1 MIAWFDNIILEWFL
15 SIQNDIL
22 TTIFRWIT
30 ILGEGGIIWILIALL
45 LLLKKKTR
53 MIGVTV
59 IVALLFSLLIGNL
72 TLKPLVARMRP
83 CWQNPDIL
91 LLIANPTDFSFPS
104 GHAMSSFA
112 AAMGIWMWR
121 RRLGALALAAAVVMA
136 STRLYF
142 YVHYPT
148 DILAGL
154 LIGILLGVSAYFVT
168 KRGYQLWEK
177 RKSGKSEHSK
187 E

>member
-1 MIAWFDNIILEWFL
+1 
-15 SIQNDIL
+15 
-22 TTIFRWIT
+22 
-30 ILGEGGIIWILIALL
+30 
-45 LLLKKKTR
+45 
-53 MIGVTV
+53 
-59 IVALLFSLLIGNL
+59 VAA
-72 TLKPLVARMRP
+72 PA
-83 CWQNPDIL
+83 
-91 LLIANPTDFSFPS
+91 
-104 GHAMSSFA
+104 
-112 AAMGIWMWR
+112 
-121 RRLGALALAAAVVMA
+121 VMA